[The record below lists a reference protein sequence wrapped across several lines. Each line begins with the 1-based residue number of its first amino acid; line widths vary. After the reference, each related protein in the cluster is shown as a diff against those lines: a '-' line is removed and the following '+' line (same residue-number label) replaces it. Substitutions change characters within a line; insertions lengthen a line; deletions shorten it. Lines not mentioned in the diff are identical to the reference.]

1 MPKCAAQTRR
11 GTPCTRNIMPG
22 LTYCAL
28 HANNEN
34 PQRYFNGETL
44 LDIQSNV
51 KIRIVRGLNSLNK
64 IYNETQ
70 LNDLINANIIGNII
84 SFLLDS
90 DDIQINDAAAWVLI
104 NVSAIEGTRGAELI
118 WTHLPDMAERLRNFI
133 ISKNPSVVSSLMMCL
148 ANIAASE
155 KRYCDAMIDQNYY
168 MTCIEYMKN
177 TRYNATIRKNACFLL
192 SNLVKNMDLEH
203 ATFITEE
210 LQNIPPILLN
220 DSMLLSDLL
229 WVIHKLYN
237 ITESLSINPS
247 LLIENLRSKSIRLIN
262 PSLQTIGDIV
272 ANDNTELIN
281 RLLRCGM
288 TRALHTLLLRSLYVK
303 QIIWIFSNL
312 AVENLGSEYIVESP
326 GLLLDI
332 ISQTPCIDLYF
343 TLSNLAVRGNNN
355 VINALIRCGCGI
367 LLVRG
372 LTHSGAIARTICLE
386 GIDALLK
393 KGGHVVYISL
403 MNAGFRAAYD
413 GLGDEHSQQ
422 KTVLEETLSNFQN
435 IQLIQTFEN
444 DAPPIV
450 INPSTAALLAAARVT
465 LELSRGTGGDGR
477 VSVSDLLFTADDVA
491 YLNSLGYIFQAGGT
505 LGLPTR
511 VHALTD

>member
-11 GTPCTRNIMPG
+11 GTQCTRNILPG
-22 LTYCAL
+22 LTYCSI
-28 HANNEN
+28 HNNTEN
-34 PQRYFNGETL
+34 PQRYFNGETVE
-44 LDIQSNV
+44 DIQSNV
-51 KIRIVRGLNSLNK
+51 KTRIVRGLNALNK
-64 IYNETQ
+64 IYNERQ

-84 SFLLDS
+84 SFLLDN
-90 DDIQINDAAAWVLI
+90 DDIQINDAAAWVLTNI
-104 NVSAIEGTRGAELI
+104 SALEGTRGSELI
-118 WTHLPDMAERLRNFI
+118 WTHLPDMAERVHNFI
-133 ISKNPSVVSSLMMCL
+133 VSKNPSVVSSLMMCL
-148 ANIAASE
+148 ANIAASKE
-155 KRYCDAMIDQNYY
+155 EYCDAMIDLNYY
-168 MTCIEYMKN
+168 TTCVEYLKN
-177 TRYNATIRKNACFLL
+177 TGYNATIRKNACFLL
-192 SNLVKNMDLEH
+192 LNLVKNINLEH
-203 ATFITEE
+203 ATFINEE

-237 ITESLSINPS
+237 VTESLSINPS

-288 TRALHTLLLRSLYVK
+288 TRALHALLLRSLYVK

-355 VINALIRCGCGI
+355 VINALIRCGCGN

-372 LTHSGAIARTICLE
+372 LTHTGQIIRTICLE

-393 KGGHVVYISL
+393 KGGHVVYVSL
-403 MNAGFRAAYD
+403 MNAGLRAD
-413 GLGDEHSQQ
+413 FDRLGDEHNEQ
-422 KTVLEETLSNFQN
+422 KALLEATLSNFQN

-444 DAPPIV
+444 NAPPYV
-450 INPSTAALLAAARVT
+450 INPSNAALLAAARVT

-491 YLNSLGYIFQAGGT
+491 YLNILGYVFQAGGT